1 MDAALSRATSGGG
14 GWVGG
19 VLDSPVDEEEL
30 AEEAL
35 LSCNLSSSGQ
45 RACGAPPAAP
55 RVPASPPVPPAA
67 RQGPDSRQNR
77 SLVAADTPGGLP
89 RDSEQAAAAA
99 AARIRW
105 TWQWTWQEFDA
116 GSALAGAALGLSLA
130 CLVSACS
137 RRA

>member
-1 MDAALSRATSGGG
+1 M
-14 GWVGG
+14 
-19 VLDSPVDEEEL
+19 DEEEL

-55 RVPASPPVPPAA
+55 RVPASPPMPPAA
-67 RQGPDSRQNR
+67 RQDPDSRQNR

-99 AARIRW
+99 RTRW
-105 TWQWTWQEFDA
+105 TWQWTWHEFDA